1 MKSENPQEFGA
12 LSPMLELGAYE
23 WLWQQNHG
31 QLKPSFKSLAA
42 LLESHS
48 TASFSDFVD
57 AEQAKLCAEE
67 VLKHFKKRGLKSF
80 SIRFSSTG
88 DFPVGLRDADHPV
101 GLLYYRGN
109 WDLVYTPQRIAIVGS
124 RSPSDEGLRRAA
136 KLSALLVKAGVT
148 VVSGLAKGIDTAAHQ
163 AAINHGGNTIAVI
176 GTPIDQVY
184 PKDNRELQEFI
195 ATEHLLISQVPVL
208 QYQKRPPAVNR
219 IFFPERN
226 ITMSALTQATVIV
239 EAGDTSGSLIQARAA
254 LKQGRKL
261 FILENN
267 FHKKTI
273 SWPSK
278 YEQLGAIRVSEFS
291 EILCHLNERI
301 TPTRDRRQ

>member
-1 MKSENPQEFGA
+1 MRTNDSQEFGA

-31 QLKPSFKSLAA
+31 DQKPSFKSLAA
-42 LLESHS
+42 LLENRSV
-48 TASFSDFVD
+48 ASFSDFVD
-57 AEQAKLCAEE
+57 AEQAEICAKE
-67 VLKHFKKRGLKSF
+67 VLQHFKKQGLKSF

-88 DFPVGLRDADHPV
+88 DFPGGLMDADHPL

-109 WDLVYTPQRIAIVGS
+109 WDLVYTPKRIAIVGS

-163 AAINHGGNTIAVI
+163 SAINHGGSTIAVI

-184 PKDNRELQEFI
+184 PRDNRELQELI
-195 ATEHLLISQVPVL
+195 ATEHLLVSQVPVL
-208 QYQKRPPAVNR
+208 QYQKRPPTVNR

-239 EAGDTSGSLIQARAA
+239 EAGETSGSLIQARAA

-261 FILENN
+261 FILESN
-267 FHKKTI
+267 FHNKAI
-273 SWPSK
+273 SWPAK
-278 YEQLGAIRVSEFS
+278 YEKLGAIRVSEFS
-291 EILCHLNERI
+291 EILHHIDDSN
-301 TPTRDRRQ
+301 TPTQDRRE